1 MKKSLIALAA
11 AGILAS
17 GAAAADSITLRFG
30 QQPDGFVTI
39 QQHDGWRQNDGSRHN
54 DDWRSWYDEGRR
66 FSVDERQARIHN
78 RIQNGF
84 ERGQLT
90 RREARQLERQ
100 LARIEEKERGY
111 EYDGRLSRRE
121 QADLHA
127 DLDQLAQRLRFER
140 RDAQNRY

>member
-11 AGILAS
+11 AGLFAAGVAS
-17 GAAAADSITLRFG
+17 ADSYTLRLG
-30 QQPDGFVTI
+30 SQPDGYVTI
-39 QQHDGWRQNDGSRHN
+39 QQNDGWRHN
-54 DDWRSWYDEGRR
+54 DDFQRWYDEGRR
-66 FSVDERQARIHN
+66 FTVDERQARIHN

-90 RREARQLERQ
+90 RREARQLERH

-111 EYDGRLSRRE
+111 EYDGRLTRRE